1 MTAWLDPMRTRLQ
14 PFSLWLADRQSHR
27 LPAPTTRPQSR
38 PEYIGLRK
46 QPRRIYYTPLHASS
60 LPLRSADA
68 LLDLPYFALG
78 RRLAGQSRVP
88 VLLGRLVTAFSLFPP
103 GSIGVLHADL
113 PGIAL
118 TNIDPYRV
126 ALPFKIHMIDFR
138 DRAYLVFDI
147 LVDSIHLKQFGRK
160 ITRLWEVDSI
170 PSLDSFL
177 IGSGRTSS
185 RNPCPH
191 LNRVLRE

>member
-88 VLLGRLVTAFSLFPP
+88 VLLGRLLSAFSLFPS
-103 GSIGVLHADL
+103 GSISVLHVDR
-113 PGIAL
+113 PGLRLTSLHRYSAALHFKLHIIA
-118 TNIDPYRV
+118 
-126 ALPFKIHMIDFR
+126 FR
-138 DRAYLVFDI
+138 D
-147 LVDSIHLKQFGRK
+147 
-160 ITRLWEVDSI
+160 
-170 PSLDSFL
+170 
-177 IGSGRTSS
+177 
-185 RNPCPH
+185 
-191 LNRVLRE
+191 